1 MIHQHQKIEYKI
13 TINNSI
19 DSISSVSI
27 YEDSDNNTKLLGIV
41 PIGESLE
48 LTLDT
53 NVCYLCYGI
62 FMVSDISDNI
72 NCTFDKDCVR
82 DKANG
87 LAFSRVTISNSPASI
102 SIGLGTS

>member
-1 MIHQHQKIEYKI
+1 MEYQPAPVQNKLTI
-13 TINNSI
+13 TNSAN
-19 DSISSVSI
+19 SISSVSI
-27 YEDSDNNTKLLGIV
+27 RKDSDANSEVLGIV

-62 FMVSDISDNI
+62 FMVSNISDNI

-82 DKANG
+82 DKAEG
-87 LAFSRVTISNSPASI
+87 ISFSRVTISNSPASI
-102 SIGLGTS
+102 SIGLDT